1 MEKSKMWGGRF
12 AKGPDEIMQ
21 RINASIEFDQRLFEQ
36 DIACSKSHVKMLIT
50 QSIICK
56 DDGSKILMGLD
67 QILTEIKTGKLQLR
81 PELEDIHLNIE
92 SRLQEIIGDAAGRLH
107 TARSRNDQVATD
119 FRLWIRDAIDRF
131 DLQLRDLQAALI
143 RKGERHFDTL
153 LPGFTHL
160 QPAQPITLGHHMLA
174 YVEMLGRDRSR
185 LSDCRRRLNECPLG
199 SAALA
204 GTSFPIDRFATASSL
219 GFDRPMANSLDAVSA
234 RDFAAEFLS
243 AAAIL
248 AVNLSR
254 LAEEIV
260 LWASPQFGFVVL
272 SDSFSTGSSI
282 MPQKRNPDAAEL
294 ARGKTGRILGAL
306 QALLVVIKGVPLAYA
321 KDLQEDKEPVFD
333 AADSLMLVI
342 ASLTGM
348 LGDMRINKEAMAEAL
363 LVGFPTATDLA
374 DWLVK
379 ELGLPFRD
387 AHHVTGAL
395 VRSAEANGCELAELP
410 ISEMQKVE
418 KRINESIYSVLTI
431 EASAASRNSFGGT
444 APHLVLQALAE
455 AKDRYL

>member
-1 MEKSKMWGGRF
+1 
-12 AKGPDEIMQ
+12 
-21 RINASIEFDQRLFEQ
+21 
-36 DIACSKSHVKMLIT
+36 
-50 QSIICK
+50 
-56 DDGSKILMGLD
+56 
-67 QILTEIKTGKLQLR
+67 
-81 PELEDIHLNIE
+81 
-92 SRLQEIIGDAAGRLH
+92 
-107 TARSRNDQVATD
+107 
-119 FRLWIRDAIDRF
+119 
-131 DLQLRDLQAALI
+131 
-143 RKGERHFDTL
+143 
-153 LPGFTHL
+153 
-160 QPAQPITLGHHMLA
+160 
-174 YVEMLGRDRSR
+174 
-185 LSDCRRRLNECPLG
+185 
-199 SAALA
+199 
-204 GTSFPIDRFATASSL
+204 
-219 GFDRPMANSLDAVSA
+219 
-234 RDFAAEFLS
+234 
-243 AAAIL
+243 
-248 AVNLSR
+248 
-254 LAEEIV
+254 
-260 LWASPQFGFVVL
+260 
-272 SDSFSTGSSI
+272 

-363 LVGFPTATDLA
+363 LVGFPTAADLA

-379 ELGLPFRD
+379 ELGLPFQD